1 MTCTFFTII
10 KSYFRCCV
18 TRDESADITKK
29 NIYNSDRFIPSIM
42 IHDNT
47 VEENGEHSLFTFDD
61 LSRPLISDSS
71 SSSLSLSSS
80 LSSSSSL
87 DDYETKTT
95 KTTHFQRA
103 QAYRRS
109 QFQPFIGTYYN
120 SD

>member
-61 LSRPLISDSS
+61 LSRPLISNSS
-71 SSSLSLSSS
+71 SSSLS